1 VKDENA
7 MIAPSLVRI
16 DIAGTIAVLTIA
28 NPPVNSLS
36 AGVRRDLVA
45 ALSRAVING
54 VTGVVITGAGANFS
68 AGADIQEFDAGLDPT
83 APDPNDVHAAIEASP
98 VPVVAALR
106 GAALGGGFELA
117 LACHGRVADET
128 ARIGLPEV
136 KLGILPGGGGTQR
149 LPRVAEPDVAA
160 KMIASGG
167 TLHATDAFQAGLVD
181 RLGADVVAEA
191 LALIDTLAA
200 SALTATSRR
209 PVPQG
214 LSAAIETAR
223 RGISPKNPHV
233 EASRTAL
240 DSMAGATAVPFAEG
254 LTQERS
260 LFLRLMASVP
270 SRALRHLF
278 FAERAAANSPGV
290 GKGTKSRTIETVGVI
305 GAGTMGSGIAMV
317 FANAGLPVTLIER
330 DESALERGLK
340 RIADVY
346 GRAVTKGDLTPA
358 EAASRRARIAGRTDM
373 SALAAADLIVEAV
386 FEEMQVKLAIFAE
399 LDRVAKPGAILA
411 SNTSALDV
419 NVIARATSR
428 PADVLGLHFFSPAHV
443 MRLLEVVRADA
454 TDVEVLA
461 TAIRLA
467 RQVGKTPVVVG
478 VCDGFLANRLLYP
491 YLRQAD
497 LMLEEGALPDQ
508 IDRALTGF
516 GLAMGPCAMIDMA
529 GQDVAAHVRQRQLKD
544 WDPAMRYS
552 RLADLLV
559 EKGRLGSKSGAGWYR
574 YAADSRQKE
583 SDPVVEAMIVAE
595 SARLGIAR
603 RGISDEEIVKRAL
616 CAIVNEGAF
625 ALADGTVQRAGDI
638 DVAYTQ
644 GMGFPA
650 TRGGP
655 MFWADTVGLKEIYRD
670 IVDFSR
676 TGDANWTPAPLLK
689 ALAESGRNFGDLDRE
704 RQVG

>member
-1 VKDENA
+1 
-7 MIAPSLVRI
+7 MTSPSLVST
-16 DIAGTIAVLTIA
+16 DIAGTIAILTIA

-54 VTGVVITGAGANFS
+54 VTGVVILGAGSNFS

-117 LACHGRVADET
+117 LACQGRVADET

-160 KMIASGG
+160 KMIASGS
-167 TLHATDAFQAGLVD
+167 TFRATDAFQAGLVD
-181 RLGADVVAEA
+181 RVGADVVAEA
-191 LALIDTLAA
+191 LALIDALAA

-223 RGISPKNPHV
+223 RGISPKSPHG

-240 DSMAGATAVPFAEG
+240 DSMAGATSVPFAEA

-278 FAERAAANSPGV
+278 FAERAAANAPGV
-290 GKGTKSRTIETVGVI
+290 GKGTTSRTIETVGVI

-330 DESALERGLK
+330 EASALERGLK
-340 RIADVY
+340 RIGDVY
-346 GRAVTKGDLTPA
+346 DRAVTKGDLTPA
-358 EAASRRARIAGRTDM
+358 ESASRRARIAGRTDM
-373 SALAAADLIVEAV
+373 AALAAADLIVEAV
-386 FEEMQVKLAIFAE
+386 FEEMQVKLAIFEE

-467 RQVGKTPVVVG
+467 RQVAKTPVVVG

-497 LMLEEGALPDQ
+497 LMLEEGALPEQ

-544 WDPAMRYS
+544 WNPAMRYS

-559 EKGRLGSKSGAGWYR
+559 ENGRLGSKTGAGWYR
-574 YAADSRQKE
+574 YAADGRQKE

-603 RGISDEEIVKRAL
+603 RAISDEEIVKRAL
-616 CAIVNEGAF
+616 YAIVNEGAL

-650 TRGGP
+650 ARGGP

-670 IVDFSR
+670 IVAFSR
-676 TGDANWTPAPLLK
+676 NGDANWTPAPLLK

-704 RQVG
+704 RQGG